1 MREQRRRHTP
11 HARSRWSLA
20 LGASALLVLGACS
33 SSNGAGAELA
43 TIRGDAEVDGGS
55 ARRDAGAAPDATS
68 TDVDVSDAAAEDA
81 AAADATPTVDADT
94 VADAGT
100 PIDAAPRDAGDGYP
114 PIDFDKPGATY
125 TLTGFGGAEDSTVIA
140 DPDDAT
146 NRIARVVKSATAELW
161 AGTTVSTL
169 PGDSVPPLPIDAANT
184 RMRVRVFVPAAGT
197 VVRLKIEDARDP
209 TITCETEATS
219 ASGGAWET
227 LTFDFAREAP
237 GTARLD
243 VRRRFD
249 RVSIF
254 FAFGRTGAAGGAGTY
269 HFDELTFLGGGGTGA
284 GVDAGTPVDGGTA
297 TGDAGVG
304 LPYPPIDFSTPGVTY
319 TLTGFGGAED
329 STVVADPGDPTQQVA
344 RVVKSAVAELW
355 AGTTV
360 STAPNNAIPPLPITA
375 SRTRMSVRV
384 WSPHAGI
391 AVRLKIEDAADPTH
405 SVETEATASAANAWQ
420 TLTFDFA
427 NQAPGTAALNP
438 GYRFDRLS
446 LFFNFGTTGGVAG
459 ERIYLFDDITMLP

>member
-1 MREQRRRHTP
+1 MRKQS
-11 HARSRWSLA
+11 RSHPSNLRDRWSLA
-20 LGASALLVLGACS
+20 LWASALVVFGACG
-33 SSNGAGAELA
+33 SSNGAGAELS
-43 TIRGDAEVDGGS
+43 TIRGDAEADGG
-55 ARRDAGAAPDATS
+55 AGRADAGPDRDATS
-68 TDVDVSDAAAEDA
+68 TDGDAFAQDV
-81 AAADATPTVDADT
+81 AAADATPPVDADT
-94 VADAGT
+94 VADGGM

-114 PIDFDKPGATY
+114 PIDFDTPGATY

-269 HFDELTFLGGGGTGA
+269 HFDELTFLGGGGTGG
-284 GVDAGTPVDGGTA
+284 GVDAGTPVDAGTA

-360 STAPNNAIPPLPITA
+360 STAPNNAILPLPITA

-391 AVRLKIEDAADPTH
+391 H